1 MTTQQIMRL
10 AVDAAIERAGSLLLI
25 EYEDAR
31 LGRHWGFPGGG
42 VEQGESIHAALRR
55 EALEETGAP
64 VTVGRLLLVNE
75 YDPTLYG
82 DFYTDEHE
90 LRLLFHCTLSNGI
103 HERNFIAPSAPDPD
117 QIGIGGAPIAELTHI
132 PLYPRIGVRLQ
143 QLLTTGAQPDIFN
156 TVL

>member
-1 MTTQQIMRL
+1 MRL

-42 VEQGESIHAALRR
+42 VEPGESIHAALHR
-55 EALEETGAP
+55 EVLEETGAQ

-75 YDPTLYG
+75 FNPDLSDDAYV
-82 DFYTDEHE
+82 DEHA
-90 LRLLFHCTLSNGI
+90 LRLLFHCTLASDTD
-103 HERNFIAPSAPDPD
+103 ESDFIPPSVPDPD
-117 QIGIGGAPIAELTHI
+117 QIGIGWMPIADLARMR
-132 PLYPRIGVRLQ
+132 LYPRIGVRLQ
-143 QLLTTGAQPDIFN
+143 RLLTTGAQPDLFN